1 VLQAIKNYK
10 ALIASLLCLALAP
23 IGFAQEPGA
32 GPISVEGEF
41 QDPLAPVRE
50 RLGPAERLGPGRSS
64 LGPDRSYATEDWS
77 IELGLDYGYVASANL
92 SGAAGSMSEQSG
104 EIAVLASRRID
115 EGLVG
120 IVGGSWQTFAYNF
133 TADNSPTFPLP
144 DNLQALALILGV
156 DAELS
161 EDWYMRI
168 QIEPG
173 VYGAWQQLGWN
184 QVNIPGVAAFTNIVD
199 EDFQW
204 FIAVR
209 ADVFNFFP
217 VIPIPGFRWQF
228 AKDWLFN
235 GSAPKPTIDWKATE
249 DITVFAGGDILNLNA
264 RLPES
269 QTGTVNNKN
278 VDGALVNY
286 FEARVGAGVSWAV
299 TPEISLQFEGGAM
312 VWRTFDLPR
321 LNTSVGSTVAPYGQ
335 VSLRGQF

>member
-1 VLQAIKNYK
+1 MTSVLCTF
-10 ALIASLLCLALAP
+10 LVASSF
-23 IGFAQEPGA
+23 GQEPGA
-32 GPISVEGEF
+32 GPITVEGEF

-77 IELGLDYGYVASANL
+77 IELGFDYGYVASADL
-92 SGAAGSMSEQSG
+92 SGAAGSVSEQSG

-120 IVGGSWQTFAYNF
+120 IVGGDWQTFAYNF
-133 TADNSPTFPLP
+133 TADNTPTFPLP
-144 DNLQALALILGV
+144 DNLQSLALILGV
-156 DAELS
+156 DMELS

-168 QIEPG
+168 QVEPG

-199 EDFQW
+199 
-204 FIAVR
+204 A
-209 ADVFNFFP
+209 

-228 AKDWLFN
+228 AKDWLLN
-235 GSAPKPTIDWKATE
+235 GSAPKPTIDWKAT
-249 DITVFAGGDILNLNA
+249 DDLTVYMGGDILNLNG
-264 RLPES
+264 RLPEN

-321 LNTSVGSTVAPYGQ
+321 LNCSVGSTVAPYG
-335 VSLRGQF
+335 